1 MNTAVRQLLTDLI
14 RGMNLSTAEI
24 DDHIC
29 RLSRN
34 GVRLPDGWKAW
45 PSELRSMEREGLI
58 KQEGEGWWVVP
69 AAPKAKQE
77 QLF

>member
-1 MNTAVRQLLTDLI
+1 MNAAVRTLLTDLI
-14 RGMNLSTAEI
+14 RGLNLSTAEI

-34 GVRLPDGWKAW
+34 GVRLPDGWKSW
-45 PSELRSMEREGLI
+45 PSELRAMEREGLI

-69 AAPKAKQE
+69 PKPRPTQAQM
-77 QLF
+77 F

>member
-1 MNTAVRQLLTDLI
+1 MTAVRQLLTDLI
-14 RGMNLSTAEI
+14 RGLNLSTAEL

-34 GVRLPDGWKAW
+34 GVKLPDGWKSW

-69 AAPKAKQE
+69 SKPRSE
-77 QLF
+77 QTSLF

>member
-1 MNTAVRQLLTDLI
+1 MNAGVRALLLDLI
-14 RGMNLSTAEI
+14 RGLNLSTAEI

-34 GVRLPDGWKAW
+34 GVRLPEGCTYW
-45 PSELRSMEREGLI
+45 PSELRAMDREGLI

-69 AAPKAKQE
+69 AKPKAE
-77 QLF
+77 QTSLF